1 MNIKTKNNYNKSNK
15 MWLKVLSM
23 AEGNI
28 CIAEPNLEVLALTK
42 IK

>member
-1 MNIKTKNNYNKSNK
+1 
-15 MWLKVLSM
+15 MWLKVFSM